1 MRILFHF
8 ECDDYLLALAHF
20 EEPEEELW
28 SHFSE
33 LRDAYETYLSQNHLP
48 KRRFEFLRTR
58 LLLKELMKK
67 EVWVSYTEEGKP
79 YIAEEPYS
87 LSISHAGDYVAVML
101 GKAEPVGVDVE
112 LKREKLFRIQHK
124 FLGIEESDRVDDLVD
139 KELRL
144 RLLLLLWCAKEAIF
158 KRNEK
163 SLPEFSEDIMIL
175 PFDFQKDEG
184 IFQAVAEPNDSK
196 IPITLRYKM
205 FGDLA
210 LVYTID

>member
-1 MRILFHF
+1 MRFLYHF

-20 EEPEEELW
+20 EESEEELW
-28 SHFSE
+28 SHFSV
-33 LRDAYETYLSQNHLP
+33 LRDAYQTYLSEYHLP

-58 LLLKELMKK
+58 LLLKTLIGR
-67 EVWVSYTEEGKP
+67 EVWVSHTEEGKP
-79 YIAEEPYS
+79 YISDESYS

-101 GKAEPVGVDVE
+101 GKTVPVGVDVE
-112 LKREKLFRIQHK
+112 LKREKLFRVQHK
-124 FLGIEESDRVDDLVD
+124 FLGKEESALVEELEDR
-139 KELRL
+139 EMRL
-144 RLLLLLWCAKEAIF
+144 RLLLLHWCAKEAIF
-158 KRNEK
+158 KRYEK
-163 SLPEFSEDIMIL
+163 SLPEFSEEIMIL

-184 IFQAVAEPNDSK
+184 IFQVVAEPNDSK